1 MGGQDGRRVELLNG
15 VGVGA
20 GSGSQEVLVSGTR
33 ILKMRCRFDAA
44 VAIPVWTQARR
55 LYRSTRR
62 KSPSRQLQRKAE
74 SRFICQN
81 TLMIVVAVSPFAPH
95 GADDNDV

>member
-1 MGGQDGRRVELLNG
+1 MGGPRRAEGRELLNG

-44 VAIPVWTQARR
+44 VAIPVWTQAKEGCTVA
-55 LYRSTRR
+55 L
-62 KSPSRQLQRKAE
+62 AE
-74 SRFICQN
+74 SLRHASFRGR
-81 TLMIVVAVSPFAPH
+81 LSPDSFAKTH
-95 GADDNDV
+95 

>member
-1 MGGQDGRRVELLNG
+1 MHRDGDGDGGREMGGQDGRRIELLLNG

-44 VAIPVWTQARR
+44 APIPVRPQAGG
-55 LYRSTRR
+55 LYWQKVTVTPDSD
-62 KSPSRQLQRKAE
+62 E
-74 SRFICQN
+74 
-81 TLMIVVAVSPFAPH
+81 
-95 GADDNDV
+95 G